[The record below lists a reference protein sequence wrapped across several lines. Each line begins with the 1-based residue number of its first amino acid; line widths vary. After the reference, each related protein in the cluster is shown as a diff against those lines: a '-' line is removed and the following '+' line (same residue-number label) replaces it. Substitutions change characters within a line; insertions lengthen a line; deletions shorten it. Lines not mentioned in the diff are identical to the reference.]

1 MNANLS
7 KVFGTTFGIMRKH
20 KKLLLW
26 QMMPSLAFIFLIP
39 PIYYYYSAFKKY
51 AMDIELAFPIPSE
64 TRMMFEIG
72 NYLFVL
78 SFFLLFILAQTMTIY
93 NINEIEKGK
102 PTVSFTVILRNS
114 FLYYLRILISY
125 FLFIGSWIIII
136 LTFQYISFSVFKIN
150 SENSHLYF
158 PIFFPIGLL
167 LNLAGLIIISAMQL
181 AQTTIIIDDL
191 FFLNAISRGW
201 KLLLANKWK
210 VILMMIILY
219 FFSNLPFIVL
229 FAPLFIAAPI
239 LILFLT
245 RLSNL
250 DVILAIVFFIGI
262 PFVIF
267 LSMMSI
273 GITMTFFQSTWTI
286 FYIRITSPDKET
298 EIINE

>member
-20 KKLLLW
+20 KKLWLW

-51 AMDIELAFPIPSE
+51 AMDIELALPIPTE
-64 TRMMFEIG
+64 TRIMFEIG

-102 PTVSFTVILRNS
+102 PTVSFTGTLRNS
-114 FLYYLRILISY
+114 FLYYFRILISY

-136 LTFQYISFSVFKIN
+136 LAFQYISFSVFKIN
-150 SENSHLYF
+150 SENLHLYF
-158 PIFFPIGLL
+158 PFGLL
-167 LNLAGLIIISAMQL
+167 LSLAGLIIISAMQL
-181 AQTTIIIDDL
+181 AQTTIIVDDL
-191 FFLNAISRGW
+191 SFLNAISRSW
-201 KLLLANKWK
+201 RLLLANKWK

-229 FAPLFIAAPI
+229 IAPLFIAAPI

-262 PFVIF
+262 PLVIF

-273 GITMTFFQSTWTI
+273 GITMTFFQTTWAI
-286 FYIRITSPDKET
+286 FYLRITSPDKET
-298 EIINE
+298 ALINE